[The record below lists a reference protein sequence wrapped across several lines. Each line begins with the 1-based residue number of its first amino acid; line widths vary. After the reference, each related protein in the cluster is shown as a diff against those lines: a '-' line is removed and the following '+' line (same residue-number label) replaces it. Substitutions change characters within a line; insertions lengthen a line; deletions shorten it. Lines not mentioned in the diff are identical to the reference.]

1 MSDRLKIFSNGQ
13 EVVEFFEQHLLKEM
27 SAQKIDRTYQPVAL
41 LLIDINMPILNGMET
56 VPKIKKLFTE
66 FNNLMREGP

>member
-1 MSDRLKIFSNGQ
+1 M
-13 EVVEFFEQHLLKEM
+13 VEFFEHLLKEM
-27 SAQKIDRTYQPVAL
+27 STEKIDETCQPVAL

-66 FNNLMREGP
+66 LNNYMREGP

>member
-1 MSDRLKIFSNGQ
+1 M
-13 EVVEFFEQHLLKEM
+13 VEFFEHLLKEM
-27 SAQKIDRTYQPVAL
+27 STEKIDEICQPVAL

-66 FNNLMREGP
+66 LNNYMREGP